1 MTTFRVTDMTCG
13 GCAGRI
19 KRSIVAMDD
28 KACIEFELKERTVLI
43 SGTASDAEFAEA
55 IQDAGYTPELI
66 EPPPALAGNAGPD
79 TARCKCRAAHPGVSC
94 CGGDDAPS

>member
-1 MTTFRVTDMTCG
+1 MTVFRVTDMTCG

-28 KACIEFELKERTVLI
+28 KAYIEFELKEQTVLI

-66 EPPPALAGNAGPD
+66 ELTSALAGNAGPN

-94 CGGDDAPS
+94 CGGDDSPS

>member
-1 MTTFRVTDMTCG
+1 MTAFRVTDMTCG

-28 KACIEFELKERTVLI
+28 KACIEFELKKRTVLI

-66 EPPPALAGNAGPD
+66 ELTSALAGNAGPN

-94 CGGDDAPS
+94 CGGDDSPS

>member
-1 MTTFRVTDMTCG
+1 MTAFHVTDMTCG

-28 KACIEFELKERTVLI
+28 KAHIEFDLRERTVLI

-55 IQDAGYTPELI
+55 IQDAGYTPELT
-66 EPPPALAGNAGPD
+66 EPASALASSANPNA
-79 TARCKCRAAHPGVSC
+79 TQCECQAANPGASC
-94 CGGDDAPS
+94 YG

>member
-1 MTTFRVTDMTCG
+1 MTAFRVTDMTCG

-43 SGTASDAEFAEA
+43 SGTVSDAEFAEA

-66 EPPPALAGNAGPD
+66 DPATAQTGNAGPN
-79 TARCKCRAAHPGVSC
+79 TA
-94 CGGDDAPS
+94 

>member
-1 MTTFRVTDMTCG
+1 MTVFRVTDMTCG

-28 KACIEFELKERTVLI
+28 KACIEFELKKRTVLI

-66 EPPPALAGNAGPD
+66 ELTSALAGNAGPN

-94 CGGDDAPS
+94 CGGDDSPS

>member
-1 MTTFRVTDMTCG
+1 MTAFRVTDMTCG

-28 KACIEFELKERTVLI
+28 KACIEFELKKRTVLI

-66 EPPPALAGNAGPD
+66 EPTSALAGNAGPN

-94 CGGDDAPS
+94 CGGDDSPS

>member
-1 MTTFRVTDMTCG
+1 MTAFRVTDMTCG

-28 KACIEFELKERTVLI
+28 KAYIEFELKEQTVLI

-66 EPPPALAGNAGPD
+66 ELTSALAGNAGPN

-94 CGGDDAPS
+94 CGGDDSPS

>member
-1 MTTFRVTDMTCG
+1 MTAFRVTDMTCG

-66 EPPPALAGNAGPD
+66 ELTSALAGNAGPN

-94 CGGDDAPS
+94 CGGDDSPS

>member
-1 MTTFRVTDMTCG
+1 MTAFRVTDMTCG

-28 KACIEFELKERTVLI
+28 KACIEFELKKRTVLI

-55 IQDAGYTPELI
+55 IQDAGYTSELI
-66 EPPPALAGNAGPD
+66 ELTSALAGNAGPN

-94 CGGDDAPS
+94 CGGDDSPS